1 MADAVES
8 FIRSRAEGKHRDA
21 VDSFLDELMAA
32 PRDTVPGQ
40 GQPVPD
46 ISDQT
51 DPTMQRFIE
60 NQDPVGGRVANVGSE
75 ERRGGKAWVSKCRSR
90 WAPVPL
96 KKKQK

>member
-46 ISDQT
+46 ISDPT

-60 NQDPVGGRVANVGSE
+60 NQDTVGGRVANVGMMWRGEVKGEGPMGRASGR
-75 ERRGGKAWVSKCRSR
+75 ERVGQDG
-90 WAPVPL
+90 
-96 KKKQK
+96 